1 MSGLQA
7 ITHFL
12 TGIIIQALLINFIPP
27 LGIIL
32 ILIIAF
38 FSHFLIDS
46 LAKVTYHLKDPQ
58 WHDKFWVIYHIII
71 LTIGAIILVYFWTPY
86 WWGMGF
92 AVLIDIY
99 DWGFIRG
106 IRKVKNDPLWLQKYE
121 IHPLIDKFRN
131 KFFAWLPD
139 WNAKRYA
146 VVPEAILIAFLLVI
160 IYFI

>member
-1 MSGLQA
+1 MQA

-12 TGIIIQALLINFIPP
+12 VGIIIQAVLISLISP

-32 ILIIAF
+32 VIVLAF
-38 FSHFLIDS
+38 FSHFLVDS

-58 WHDKFWVIYHIII
+58 WHDKFWIAYHIII
-71 LTIGAIILVYFWTPY
+71 ITLAAVVLVYFWVPY
-86 WWGMGF
+86 WWGMGI
-92 AVLIDIY
+92 ASLIDIY
-99 DWGFIRG
+99 DWMFIRG

-121 IHPLIDKFRN
+121 IHPLIDKFRT

-146 VVPEAILIAFLLVI
+146 VVPEAILIVILLVI
-160 IYFI
+160 IYLI